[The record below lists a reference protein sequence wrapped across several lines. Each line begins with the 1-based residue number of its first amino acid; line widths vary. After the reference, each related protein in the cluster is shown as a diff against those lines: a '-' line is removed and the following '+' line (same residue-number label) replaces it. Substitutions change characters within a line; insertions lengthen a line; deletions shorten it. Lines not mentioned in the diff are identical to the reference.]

1 MSTHER
7 TLSETL
13 CKLTA
18 KVTLTL
24 TKRTVDTGEPED
36 KSWIAWDDKLPD
48 FGVRVHPSGRKVYI
62 VKYRHEGRAVKAT
75 IGPHGSITTAAARA
89 RAAEIVT
96 LARTGR
102 DLEGK
107 TPRKAGGSTM
117 ADLARRFLDEY
128 SPGHLKPGTAALY
141 RKIIGK
147 RILPRLGRR
156 RVADISRADA
166 ASLHHDMRSVPGHAN
181 RTLGVLSRML
191 TLAEVWEMRPEG
203 VNPCRFVKKYP
214 ERRRERFLSD
224 DEYCRLGAALR
235 DAEREGFASPAAVA
249 AIRLLMLTGCRSG
262 EILSLQWEDVDLD
275 RGELRLPDSKTGA
288 RIVHLGDPA
297 IEVLRGIPRRED
309 RRWVIPGL
317 KRGTHLAFLHGPWRL
332 ILERAGIKNL
342 RIHDLRHSFA
352 SGGLLVGEG
361 LPMIGKL
368 LGHNRVQTT
377 ARYAHRQRSRQ
388 IRRQP
393 HFEQNRRGRG
403 SIDSSVK
410 LLEIDSRLAVASLGE
425 HQFLTSRVS
434 ALDRA
439 ETGTGGRRMAGLGW
453 ERVNYTSLN
462 TRGKRVY
469 NFQKVSAVLAD
480 YGFKCI
486 RLSGDSNGAD
496 FLAYHMPSDDQIPV
510 RPKTRLTVEK
520 KYENKGLWIAFPVSE
535 DWYLLKHDKLRDI
548 VGKRTPALENEAW
561 RRDGR
566 LSWPSPTK
574 ALLEGIEPYR
584 IGR

>member
-1 MSTHER
+1 MP
-7 TLSETL
+7 
-13 CKLTA
+13 KI
-18 KVTLTL
+18 
-24 TKRTVDTGEPED
+24 TKRAVDALKPAERERVV
-36 KSWIAWDDKLPD
+36 WDDD
-48 FGVRVHPSGRKVYI
+48 VTGFGVRVHPSGRKVYI

-75 IGPHGSITTAAARA
+75 IGPHGPITPAAARA

-107 TPRKAGGSTM
+107 TPRGKAGGATM

-128 SPGHLKPGTAALY
+128 AADHLKPSTAALN
-141 RKIIGK
+141 RKIVEK

-156 RVADISRADA
+156 RVADIGRADA
-166 ASLHHDMRSVPGHAN
+166 AALHHEMRSVPGHAN

-191 TLAEVWEMRPEG
+191 TLAEVWELRPEG

-224 DEYCRLGAALR
+224 DEYRRLGAALR

-262 EILSLQWEDVDLD
+262 EVLSLRWEDVDLD

-297 IEVLRGIPRRED
+297 IAVLRGIQHRED
-309 RRWVIPGL
+309 SPWVIPGL

-368 LGHNRVQTT
+368 LGHNKVQTT
-377 ARYAHRQRSRQ
+377 ARYAHLANDPVKSAANRIASR
-388 IRRQP
+388 IA
-393 HFEQNRRGRG
+393 E
-403 SIDSSVK
+403 
-410 LLEIDSRLAVASLGE
+410 VAG
-425 HQFLTSRVS
+425 
-434 ALDRA
+434 
-439 ETGTGGRRMAGLGW
+439 
-453 ERVNYTSLN
+453 
-462 TRGKRVY
+462 
-469 NFQKVSAVLAD
+469 
-480 YGFKCI
+480 
-486 RLSGDSNGAD
+486 
-496 FLAYHMPSDDQIPV
+496 
-510 RPKTRLTVEK
+510 
-520 KYENKGLWIAFPVSE
+520 
-535 DWYLLKHDKLRDI
+535 
-548 VGKRTPALENEAW
+548 
-561 RRDGR
+561 
-566 LSWPSPTK
+566 
-574 ALLEGIEPYR
+574 
-584 IGR
+584 